1 MTPWAEATESIVFY
15 YNCIGLSQIATE
27 DNRAK
32 QASVYKAMAGKKS
45 RVHTTFAPRFQRL
58 CTLSLELTVTVAE
71 FGDKLSPFPAIGD
84 YSRQCG
90 QGLKRR

>member
-32 QASVYKAMAGKKS
+32 QASVYKAMAGKKKS
-45 RVHTTFAPRFQRL
+45 GSHNL
-58 CTLSLELTVTVAE
+58 CSAVSASLHPQPGTHCHCRRIRRQIVAVC
-71 FGDKLSPFPAIGD
+71 
-84 YSRQCG
+84 RQCG